1 MNKRQL
7 LAAMLAVILFDA
19 NAAMDHSGHGGG
31 GSGNG
36 GSDVTCMHPRL
47 DRIQPAH
54 LATVAPGSG
63 FSFVVFNIDNPKLV
77 SVMVKQKPVEIET
90 EFKDPFYIVRGKIPD
105 SLRNTAARIDVKI
118 DAKYNPCK
126 ATQGW
131 LVKISEN

>member
-1 MNKRQL
+1 MKKMHIP
-7 LAAMLAVILFDA
+7 AAIFTLFLVDA
-19 NAAMDHSGHGGG
+19 NAAMDHSGHSGG
-31 GSGNG
+31 GSGS
-36 GSDVTCMHPRL
+36 SDVTCIHPRL

-54 LATVAPGSG
+54 LATIAPGSE

-77 SVMVKQKPVEIET
+77 SVMVKNKPVDIET
-90 EFKDPFYIVRGKIPD
+90 EFKDPFYVVKGRIPD

-126 ATQGW
+126 AAQGW

>member
-1 MNKRQL
+1 MKKMHI
-7 LAAMLAVILFDA
+7 LAAIFTLFLVDA
-19 NAAMDHSGHGGG
+19 NAAMDHSGHSGG
-31 GSGNG
+31 GSG
-36 GSDVTCMHPRL
+36 GSDVTCIHPRL

-54 LATVAPGSG
+54 LATIAPGSE

-77 SVMVKQKPVEIET
+77 SVMVKNKPVDIET
-90 EFKDPFYIVRGKIPD
+90 EFKDPFYVVKGRIPD

-126 ATQGW
+126 AAQGW